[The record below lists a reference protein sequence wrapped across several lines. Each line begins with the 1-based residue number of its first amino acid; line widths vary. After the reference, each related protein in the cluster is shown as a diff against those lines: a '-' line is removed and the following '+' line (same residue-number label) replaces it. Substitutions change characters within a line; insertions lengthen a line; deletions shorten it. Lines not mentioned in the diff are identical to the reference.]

1 MVFIETHN
9 FTKSIR
15 ELITDDN
22 YAELQK
28 ALSIN
33 PAIGTLIEGT
43 GGLRKVRW
51 KSNDKG
57 KRGGIRIIYYWHVKN
72 HQIVVARLEDEVTVK
87 RFYKTANTIEL
98 RPENPDF
105 KPIIIP
111 QSQAPFLYI
120 EGVVVGLA
128 QTIFT

>member
-51 KSNDKG
+51 KINDKG

-72 HQIVVARLEDEVTVK
+72 HQILFLLVYSKNVKDDLTQKQKQQLKTLVQEELEDE
-87 RFYKTANTIEL
+87 R
-98 RPENPDF
+98 
-105 KPIIIP
+105 
-111 QSQAPFLYI
+111 
-120 EGVVVGLA
+120 
-128 QTIFT
+128 